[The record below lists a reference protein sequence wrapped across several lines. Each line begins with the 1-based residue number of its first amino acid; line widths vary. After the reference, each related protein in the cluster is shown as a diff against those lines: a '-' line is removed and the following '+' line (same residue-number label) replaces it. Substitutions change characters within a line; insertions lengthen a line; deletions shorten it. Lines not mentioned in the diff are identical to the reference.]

1 MSTFDLYFRTARESP
16 FDWVIYGLGFLLLL
30 LHLLG
35 LYGRFYLRWVL
46 FVQKLNRYRAL
57 LLAGTELLPVLGLAG
72 TVFSLMGTFSQFNAA
87 GDKPLDLGVILHTF
101 APALSATLS
110 GLLWIMPNLLLNA
123 LVWYYCP
130 PGRGEEG

>member
-1 MSTFDLYFRTARESP
+1 MSTFEMYIRTAWESP
-16 FDWVIYGLGFLLLL
+16 FDWVIFILGGMLLV
-30 LHLLG
+30 LHLVG

-72 TVFSLMGTFSQFNAA
+72 TVFSLMATFSQFKA
-87 GDKPLDLGVILHTF
+87 GSDKPPDLTVILNTF

-123 LVWYYCP
+123 LLWYYSP
-130 PGRGEEG
+130 PSRGEEG

>member
-1 MSTFDLYFRTARESP
+1 MYARTAWGSP
-16 FDWVIYGLGFLLLL
+16 FDWVIFVLGAALVV
-30 LHLLG
+30 LHLVG

-46 FVQKLNRYRAL
+46 FVQKLNRYRSL

-72 TVFSLMGTFSQFNAA
+72 TVFSLMATFSQFKTAA
-87 GDKPLDLGVILHTF
+87 DRPPDLAVILNAF

-123 LVWYYCP
+123 LLWYYCP
-130 PGRGEEG
+130 PARGEEV